1 MRSVS
6 KEEKSRLPINSVFR
20 IEVAKCRK
28 NWRKPWQPS
37 KQSRSSGSGFA
48 IRYQLGSEEKL
59 GILTNAHVVND
70 AVLIHVIRVGSTK
83 LERATVVECAKSTD
97 LDLALLSIES
107 NSFWEQAMPLDL
119 SPKLPSLFSDVM
131 VVGFPSG
138 GKVGTRLLWSLGLTH
153 ELLTRVF
160 SFVRACRTVC
170 SSSKCA

>member
-1 MRSVS
+1 MTDRPQLKRRRAAATAAASSSAAADEATTPLVRSVS

-131 VVGFPSG
+131 VVGRDAIS
-138 GKVGTRLLWSLGLTH
+138 
-153 ELLTRVF
+153 
-160 SFVRACRTVC
+160 
-170 SSSKCA
+170 